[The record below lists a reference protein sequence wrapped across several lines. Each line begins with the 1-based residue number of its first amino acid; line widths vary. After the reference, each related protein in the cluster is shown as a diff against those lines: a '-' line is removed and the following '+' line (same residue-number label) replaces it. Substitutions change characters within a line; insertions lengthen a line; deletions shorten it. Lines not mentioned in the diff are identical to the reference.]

1 MRHLRTSSPPQTTSR
16 LTLLTLLGALTA
28 CSMLGTS
35 ATAVATPPA
44 QGAQHAVV
52 LDNST
57 NAGSA
62 AGTSQTTGSN
72 SSSGSSNGSGGSKG
86 SNGSTGATIPKG
98 LESFYRQNLT
108 WTDCPD
114 GATGTAFKCATVT
127 VPLDYDHPQ
136 GKTITVALKKLP
148 STSSSPRGSVFLNPG
163 GPGGS
168 GISLINAQAGLYTS
182 GGLSGVLENYDVIGF
197 DPRGVGSSTAIDC
210 GQAGPAG
217 GAGAGQPQPGQ
228 SFEDWAQGYSA
239 GVTAL
244 EQQCAEHSE
253 PGLLDHV
260 GTLSS
265 ARDLDVLRAVMG
277 EESLNYLGYSYG
289 TGLGYTYAELLPD
302 NTGRMVL
309 DGALD
314 PSLSAEEIDLGMA
327 EGNEIALESYVEA
340 CQAGQTG
347 ADCPLSGEVENG
359 VQQVRDLI
367 ASANTSPMGTSEPD
381 QQVTGDQMSQVIRGA
396 LSTARW
402 QELTAA
408 LTPAI
413 TQGDAS
419 VFALAANQMTQ
430 SAPAASMATM
440 IAIMCQDRPSQGD
453 MNSWENQ
460 YEEAQEVS
468 PTFGAAWTNSDM
480 TCAAWGHGNEPLP
493 ADITAEGAS
502 PILVVG
508 TTGDPATRYE
518 WAEALAEQL
527 DSGHLLTWEGE
538 GHCAYGRGSS
548 CISGAV
554 DDFLLNGKL
563 PKDDLVCSG

>member
-1 MRHLRTSSPPQTTSR
+1 MIPSAGDPAPTPAGLETFYGQEVSWYPCGEKGGMRE
-16 LTLLTLLGALTA
+16 
-28 CSMLGTS
+28 
-35 ATAVATPPA
+35 
-44 QGAQHAVV
+44 
-52 LDNST
+52 
-57 NAGSA
+57 AGSDA
-62 AGTSQTTGSN
+62 DTGS
-72 SSSGSSNGSGGSKG
+72 
-86 SNGSTGATIPKG
+86 
-98 LESFYRQNLT
+98 
-108 WTDCPD
+108 
-114 GATGTAFKCATVT
+114 GTYSCARIT
-127 VPLDYDHPQ
+127 VPLSYDDP
-136 GKTITVALKKLP
+136 GGAAIEIALKRR
-148 STSSSPRGSVFLNPG
+148 SANGTSIGSLFIDPG

-168 GISLINAQAGLYTS
+168 GVNLVENVKGY
-182 GGLSGVLENYDVIGF
+182 LSDDLLESYDVVGF

-289 TGLGYTYAELLPD
+289 TGLGYTYAELFPD

-381 QQVTGDQMSQVIRGA
+381 QKVTGDQMSQVIRGA

>member
-1 MRHLRTSSPPQTTSR
+1 MMATMTGWGSPGRRMRTGARRKQFAAVLA
-16 LTLLTLLGALTA
+16 LGCALL
-28 CSMLGTS
+28 SVGTG
-35 ATAVATPPA
+35 ATAVP
-44 QGAQHAVV
+44 
-52 LDNST
+52 
-57 NAGSA
+57 A
-62 AGTSQTTGSN
+62 AGNSNESSQGSTSNEGSPSN
-72 SSSGSSNGSGGSKG
+72 DSGSGSV
-86 SNGSTGATIPKG
+86 IPEG
-98 LESFYRQNLT
+98 LDDFYGQT
-108 WTDCPD
+108 VSWYPC
-114 GATGTAFKCATVT
+114 GATGGMERTEAEESNSFSCAMVT
-127 VPLDYDHPQ
+127 VPLDYEDPDGQ
-136 GKTITVALKKLP
+136 TIQIALKKRAADGE
-148 STSSSPRGSVFLNPG
+148 SHGSLFINPG
-163 GPGGS
+163 GPGS
-168 GISLINAQAGLYTS
+168 
-182 GGLSGVLENYDVIGF
+182 SGVQLVETASQGIFSQDLLAGYDVIGF

-381 QQVTGDQMSQVIRGA
+381 QKVTGDQMSQVIRGA

-554 DDFLLNGKL
+554 DDCLLNGKL